1 MRGYRFYA
9 EYDSAKDK
17 RADKHSGN
25 VCAVLLDEERRPL
38 LNRPER
44 NNATM
49 ADAIAAGREQKNSP
63 VCLTTVSLDYLR
75 EKCKRISE
83 ERARAIHPRLFNY
96 LDS

>member
-17 RADKHSGN
+17 RANKHSGN
-25 VCAVLLDEERRPL
+25 VCAVLLDKERRPL
-38 LNRPER
+38 YTGSGKVEL
-44 NNATM
+44 
-49 ADAIAAGREQKNSP
+49 IAAVTHAPDSDVCTTSASP
-63 VCLTTVSLDYLR
+63 EYLR